1 MFLLDTTRREK
12 DEGGAK
18 SGVRHLERMK
28 HGNGIKS
35 RKEKSNG
42 IEILITEVFASVEPL
57 RLTRQTARRKRNWPD
72 SLVVH

>member
-1 MFLLDTTRREK
+1 MCHTTTMLSRKTGKLFKLTPIMCLLDTTRRKK

-35 RKEKSNG
+35 REDKSNG
-42 IEILITEVFASVEPL
+42 IEILITEAFASV
-57 RLTRQTARRKRNWPD
+57 
-72 SLVVH
+72 VH

>member
-35 RKEKSNG
+35 REDKSNG
-42 IEILITEVFASVEPL
+42 IEILITEAFASV
-57 RLTRQTARRKRNWPD
+57 
-72 SLVVH
+72 VH